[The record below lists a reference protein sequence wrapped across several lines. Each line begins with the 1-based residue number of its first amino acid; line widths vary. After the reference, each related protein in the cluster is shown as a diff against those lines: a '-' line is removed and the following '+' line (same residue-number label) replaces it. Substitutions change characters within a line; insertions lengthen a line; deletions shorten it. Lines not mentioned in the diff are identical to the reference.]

1 MKYKLEQLKL
11 ILYIIAF
18 IITFFLGV
26 EMSTTL
32 LTEANSLSNLGG
44 LIILIITI
52 LSLGIITQKLIN
64 YLKNNQNE
72 N

>member
-1 MKYKLEQLKL
+1 MRYKLEQLKL

-18 IITFFLGV
+18 VVVFLLGM